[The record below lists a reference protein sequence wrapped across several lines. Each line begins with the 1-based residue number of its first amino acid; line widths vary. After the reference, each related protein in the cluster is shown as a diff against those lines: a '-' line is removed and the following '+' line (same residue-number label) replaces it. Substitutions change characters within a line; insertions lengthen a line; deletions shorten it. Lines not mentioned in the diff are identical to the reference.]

1 MRTRLAAFALLAA
14 ATALSCASVYRYK
27 YRGSAD
33 SAAEVER
40 LASRVAMTL
49 EPLGFVR
56 LKLAPNRPAPQSG
69 DSGYDQ
75 CPTAS
80 NRVVFLRQTHDHG
93 YTRTTVHVYS
103 CNGEQIVVVVAD
115 RWALDEPEQTRA
127 ALDREFADE
136 LKSNAMVRKRWL
148 RLTLE

>member
-1 MRTRLAAFALLAA
+1 MRTRLVAFALLAA
-14 ATALSCASVYRYK
+14 ATVLSCASIYRYV

-69 DSGYDQ
+69 ESGYDQ
-75 CPTAS
+75 CRAPS
-80 NRVVFLRQTHDHG
+80 NRVVFLRQTHDHQ
-93 YTRTTVHVYS
+93 YTRTTVHIYS
-103 CNGEQIVVVVAD
+103 CDGEQIIVVVAD
-115 RWALDEPEQTRA
+115 RWARDEPEQTRA

-136 LKSNAMVRKRWL
+136 LKSNAMLRKRWL
-148 RLTLE
+148 RITLD